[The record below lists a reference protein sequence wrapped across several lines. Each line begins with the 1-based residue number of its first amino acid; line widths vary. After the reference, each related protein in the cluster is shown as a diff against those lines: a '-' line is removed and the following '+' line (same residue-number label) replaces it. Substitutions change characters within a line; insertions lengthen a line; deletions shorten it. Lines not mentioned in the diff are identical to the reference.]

1 MCDKKLYEIR
11 YDYEVDERFYNDT
24 SIGIML
30 AKDLIYKYD
39 NKYYV
44 KRNDILSLENYYN
57 PNMRYSLV
65 KLYTGQEIF
74 VK

>member
-1 MCDKKLYEIR
+1 MREKLYEIR

-65 KLYTGQEIF
+65 KLYTGQEFF